1 MPDWH
6 EYCYKLNNT
15 SYPGSEMSVT
25 IVTSLP
31 APTQNTISGSADN
44 SVAVANVPD
53 FLSLLIGQLAPVA
66 LESGAEVEIASD
78 QPVPDD
84 LMTNTDALIAALG
97 MASSIEVSRGNTS
110 PPDEDTGREDAGLAS
125 VSAHVTTGTAP
136 SIQISHSDTST
147 SQGVTGKIDTAL
159 APTLAPAAHTM
170 DNTGKNFALNDTAAP
185 DATSQNGRLGNSSL
199 DDKAAKFAVSTSTAP
214 VVERILTKTSSVD
227 TSPNN
232 ASALG
237 NVNTNLNIIH
247 RQNDA
252 SLSVQTP
259 VRDQNWA
266 SDFSQKIVWL
276 ASNDKQSAQ
285 ITLNPAQMGPI
296 EISLN
301 VDKGNA
307 TASFVSV
314 NADVREAIESA
325 LPRLREMFASAGI
338 ELGQTNVSAESFKQ
352 QADSESRGTARAGT
366 DNAILAAESTGTV
379 SVSAFATQR
388 GNGMVD
394 LFA

>member
-1 MPDWH
+1 
-6 EYCYKLNNT
+6 
-15 SYPGSEMSVT
+15 MSVT
-25 IVTSLP
+25 IVTSVP
-31 APTQNTISGSADN
+31 ALAQNTTTGSASIAGGD
-44 SVAVANVPD
+44 AANAPD
-53 FLSLLIGQLAPVA
+53 FLSLLIGQLAPAATAPVVETA
-66 LESGAEVEIASD
+66 TTSDIPQESDELA
-78 QPVPDD
+78 
-84 LMTNTDALIAALG
+84 TNADALIAALG
-97 MASSIEVSRGNTS
+97 IT
-110 PPDEDTGREDAGLAS
+110 
-125 VSAHVTTGTAP
+125 P
-136 SIQISHSDTST
+136 SIQVSNGDTSASRT
-147 SQGVTGKIDTAL
+147 VTGKTDPESALGSAPVVRSTLPGTAEDFVSGST
-159 APTLAPAAHTM
+159 AEPTQSLQNSKVDAA
-170 DNTGKNFALNDTAAP
+170 
-185 DATSQNGRLGNSSL
+185 LG
-199 DDKAAKFAVSTSTAP
+199 DDKAAKFAVSPP
-214 VVERILTKTSSVD
+214 VTPIVEKTLIQTSSET
-227 TSPNN
+227 TSNN
-232 ASALG
+232 IAALA
-237 NVNTNLNIIH
+237 NNNPLAPARH
-247 RQNDA
+247 NDA
-252 SLSVQTP
+252 AVSVQTP
-259 VRDQNWA
+259 IRDQNWA